1 MLEICMNPLTLGL
14 AAAAITLFIMRGRR
28 RGRANQLFL
37 PADAGFT
44 NDWSAQPST
53 SSASSS
59 TSTQSARNQGTLT
72 TMGRDVQAAL
82 RQYCTVFNA
91 EMQNE
96 PDMTW
101 CNSAALNDGIIGPAT
116 ERAWAE
122 VTEQIMFVSQRAA
135 VKVFGRSADV
145 TFLPLR
151 QYANNPESLARA
163 ISTIRA
169 CANRDFFARL
179 DFLTTS

>member
-1 MLEICMNPLTLGL
+1 
-14 AAAAITLFIMRGRR
+14 
-28 RGRANQLFL
+28 
-37 PADAGFT
+37 
-44 NDWSAQPST
+44 
-53 SSASSS
+53 
-59 TSTQSARNQGTLT
+59 
-72 TMGRDVQAAL
+72 MGREVQAAL
-82 RQYCTVFNA
+82 RQYCTVFNV

-96 PDMTW
+96 PNMTW

>member
-1 MLEICMNPLTLGL
+1 MNPLTLGL

-28 RGRANQLFL
+28 RGRGRELAL

-44 NDWSAQPST
+44 DDYNAQSA
-53 SSASSS
+53 ASSGGS
-59 TSTQSARNQGTLT
+59 VASTQSARNQGALT
-72 TMGRDVQAAL
+72 SMGREVQAAL
-82 RQYCTVFNA
+82 RQYCAAYNT

-101 CNSAALNDGIIGPAT
+101 CSSAALNDGIVGPIT
-116 ERAWAE
+116 ERAWLE
-122 VTEQIMFVSQRAA
+122 VTEQIEFVAQRSPLKIYGSTIA
-135 VKVFGRSADV
+135 VR
-145 TFLPLR
+145 FLPLR

-179 DFLTTS
+179 DFLTAS